1 LQSKIY
7 GDAILKEIKRVM
19 DGGDYILRSDVEKFE
34 QTLAEYVGTKY
45 AVGVNSCTDGMRLI
59 FRALNFKP
67 HSEVIVS
74 GHTFLAS
81 LDAIVDANLKPVLID
96 TGADYNMNTE
106 LIEKEITKDT
116 VAILPVHLNGRCCN
130 MDKIMQVASKYKLT
144 VIEDAAQALGAEFRG
159 KRAGSFGEGSCFNS
173 KTVIATDKGNKRIG
187 LIQEGDYVLTHMNRY
202 RKVTKVFKRWYKG
215 EWIKIQ
221 VEGMRNCANWG
232 SRYLSAT
239 REHPVLINRD
249 GIRKWIPICDIKET
263 DRVYIKRTK
272 CRVCGRSV
280 PFHWTI
286 CEYCNPANM
295 KGVGS
300 KISKTKDTGKLPH
313 RVTCKYSHYYE
324 DIVPFANKLT
334 NDGYRVIPIGVAVPD
349 IIAIKDNKVV
359 AYEIERTRIYVKRK
373 KNKYGEL
380 SKYYDDIIWVVPK
393 PKHEFCK
400 TRHKYFVEDD
410 GFISMNITKID
421 KSEEIG
427 RWVYNLEVDEDN
439 SYYASGVVVHNCFS
453 FFPAKLL
460 GTIGDAGAI
469 CTSDEEL
476 AVKLKAMR
484 DYGRVKGQEQVVC
497 YGQNS
502 RLDNVHAAILNYK
515 IKFIDQWIKRRREIA
530 TIYCQELSGLNI
542 GLPPLPYER
551 DINFDTYQNFV
562 IRVPNRD
569 DLIKYLEENGVEV
582 LVHWRTPLNKQKA
595 LKFKCKL
602 PETERLCDE
611 VISLPMYQELTD
623 EQVRYVCDTINKWF
637 K

>member
-1 LQSKIY
+1 MTNYKVPYVNYKIQSKLY

-19 DGGDYILRSDVEKFE
+19 DGGDYILRSDVEEFE
-34 QTLAEYVGTKY
+34 RTLAEYVGTKY

-74 GHTFLAS
+74 GHTFLAT
-81 LDAIVDANLKPVLID
+81 LDAIVDANLKPILID
-96 TGADYNMNTE
+96 TSLDYNMNTE

-130 MDKIMQVASKYKLT
+130 MDKIMQVASKYRLT
-144 VIEDAAQALGAEFRG
+144 VIEDAAQALGAEFKK
-159 KRAGSFGEGSCFNS
+159 KRAGSFG
-173 KTVIATDKGNKRIG
+173 KA
-187 LIQEGDYVLTHMNRY
+187 
-202 RKVTKVFKRWYKG
+202 
-215 EWIKIQ
+215 
-221 VEGMRNCANWG
+221 
-232 SRYLSAT
+232 SA
-239 REHPVLINRD
+239 
-249 GIRKWIPICDIKET
+249 
-263 DRVYIKRTK
+263 Y
-272 CRVCGRSV
+272 
-280 PFHWTI
+280 
-286 CEYCNPANM
+286 
-295 KGVGS
+295 
-300 KISKTKDTGKLPH
+300 
-313 RVTCKYSHYYE
+313 
-324 DIVPFANKLT
+324 
-334 NDGYRVIPIGVAVPD
+334 
-349 IIAIKDNKVV
+349 
-359 AYEIERTRIYVKRK
+359 
-373 KNKYGEL
+373 
-380 SKYYDDIIWVVPK
+380 
-393 PKHEFCK
+393 
-400 TRHKYFVEDD
+400 
-410 GFISMNITKID
+410 
-421 KSEEIG
+421 
-427 RWVYNLEVDEDN
+427 
-439 SYYASGVVVHNCFS
+439 S

-476 AVKLKAMR
+476 ALKLKAMR

-530 TIYCQELSGLNI
+530 HLYCTELAYLNI
-542 GLPPLPYER
+542 GLSEWPMEHNTY
-551 DINFDTYQNFV
+551 FDTYQNFV

-569 DLIKYLEENGVEV
+569 DLIKHLEENGVEV

-623 EQVRYVCDTINKWF
+623 EQVRYVCDKIYAYF